1 MEHSESIVNI
11 AEAFVALQAEI
22 KDPKLDADR
31 DYITKTGKK
40 IKFKYASLP
49 EILKTVRPVLSK
61 HGIALLQEPKTVE
74 NVVQITTTLIHKSG
88 EWVRFEPLV
97 MKAASPYA
105 QEIGSAITY
114 GRRYNISSV
123 LGLGAEDDDDGNA
136 AQDGIKDNVEKN
148 EHPKKES
155 PKKEASKEEY
165 AYATPEQVAE
175 IKDLIVKANVAVG
188 SILSRYR
195 VANVESLS
203 AVQANSCIG
212 ILKKQ
217 VGE

>member
-1 MEHSESIVNI
+1 MEHSESIVNF
-11 AEAFVALQAEI
+11 AEAFVAFQAEI
-22 KDPKLDADR
+22 KDPKLDADT
-31 DYITKTGKK
+31 DYVTKTGKK

-155 PKKEASKEEY
+155 PKKESSKEEY
-165 AYATPEQVAE
+165 DYATPEQVAE
-175 IKDLIVKANVAVG
+175 IKDLIVKANVVVG

-203 AVQANSCIG
+203 TAQASSCIG

>member
-1 MEHSESIVNI
+1 MEHSESIVNF
-11 AEAFVALQAEI
+11 AEAFVAFQAEI
-22 KDPKLDADR
+22 KDPKLDADT
-31 DYITKTGKK
+31 DYVTKTGKK

-88 EWVRFEPLV
+88 EWVRFEPLE

-136 AQDGIKDNVEKN
+136 AQDGIKDSVEKN
-148 EHPKKES
+148 EHSKKES
-155 PKKEASKEEY
+155 SKDEY
-165 AYATPEQVAE
+165 AYATPEQVAA

-203 AVQANSCIG
+203 TVQANSCIG

>member
-1 MEHSESIVNI
+1 MEHSESIVNF
-11 AEAFVALQAEI
+11 AEAFVAFQAEI
-22 KDPKLDADR
+22 KDPKLDADT
-31 DYITKTGKK
+31 DYVTKTGKK

-136 AQDGIKDNVEKN
+136 AQDGIKDNVE
-148 EHPKKES
+148 HPKKES
-155 PKKEASKEEY
+155 SKEEY
-165 AYATPEQVAE
+165 DYATPEQVAE
-175 IKDLIVKANVAVG
+175 IKDLIVKANVVVG

-203 AVQANSCIG
+203 TAQASSCIG

>member
-1 MEHSESIVNI
+1 MEHSESIVNF
-11 AEAFVALQAEI
+11 AEAFVAFQAEI
-22 KDPKLDADR
+22 KDPKLDADT
-31 DYITKTGKK
+31 DYVTKTGKK

-148 EHPKKES
+148 EHSEKAS
-155 PKKEASKEEY
+155 SKEEY

-203 AVQANSCIG
+203 TVQANSCIG

>member
-1 MEHSESIVNI
+1 MEHSESIVNF
-11 AEAFVALQAEI
+11 AEAFVAFQAEI
-22 KDPKLDADR
+22 KDPKLDADT
-31 DYITKTGKK
+31 DYVTKTGKK

-88 EWVRFEPLV
+88 EWVRFEPLL
-97 MKAASPYA
+97 MKADSPYA

-148 EHPKKES
+148 EHPEKAS
-155 PKKEASKEEY
+155 SKEEY

-203 AVQANSCIG
+203 TVQANSCIG